1 MERALCPVLVGRE
14 RELDL
19 LEDALIASNRGRG
32 QVVVIAGEAGVGKTR
47 LVNALRVSAARA
59 GTAVMSGSCSEAD
72 LTLPYMPFVEGIG
85 NYLASPDGERIKARL
100 GPATRRQLGHLFPQL
115 EQSSPVE
122 IGDPGQA
129 RMRLYEAL
137 LTLLQIAAE
146 QRGLLLILEDL
157 HWADASTRELLDYLA
172 RRVRRSRILILGTYR
187 SDELHRRHPLQ
198 PLVQA
203 WQRAGTMETVQLP
216 PLDQAGVARMASAIF
231 DGAPVEEELRDFLFA
246 RTEGNPFVLEE
257 FLKAALDQG
266 DIFKTMQGW
275 DRKAIGHLK
284 LPATVKETI
293 LLRVERLQEQQANI
307 LRAAAVL
314 GRCFDYRMLVGI
326 SGESETTVRAALR
339 TFVEQQLAQEEPD
352 AGYSFRHALTR
363 EAILDDMIAP
373 ERERLH
379 ARAADQLGEQPGA
392 NAMEL
397 ASHLMAAAR
406 WQEAIPVAL
415 RAATDAEGRKG
426 YLEAVHLYERLLDH
440 TSDRCLRGELLSRLG
455 KVQFFAGE
463 TRQAQRYLAEGIAIL
478 DQCGEA
484 RAVAGYRIW
493 LGRCHWLRSR
503 PDLARQEFEAARA
516 ALEPHGPSEDL
527 AYAYVRL
534 ASLHTFDK
542 EHEIALQLSR
552 EAVRIATEVGADAP
566 RIHAYNYLGVN
577 LQAMGQVDEGLRW
590 LDRSYREAVA
600 AGYDWIAVVALQNA
614 IGDQLHY
621 ARGREALERLGWL
634 QDMSGP
640 LRSRDSGL
648 LEAEGFLA
656 VRARGEPERARRL
669 LEPAVARAEEVED
682 TLFAHRMR
690 LDLAHALAA
699 LDQLDE
705 AWRVFP
711 AKPATAETQEVMGFI
726 YESMWLHLVGG
737 NVAAAQVLAQQVVR
751 MVEADPV
758 RNTEIYLLDR
768 AVDALLH
775 ADDVPTARRLLAIAH
790 TDVFGRHPLLLRAR
804 GRLAL
809 AEGDLGSARENLRE
823 AVSALDGAE
832 FADEEWPTRRA
843 FAAALIASGDREG
856 AERELRIVLLA
867 ARERGHLL
875 EARLAARGLAEL
887 GVAVPDLVPSPPAA
901 APAVEVDGEGRQ
913 PTERLVTVMSIDI
926 RGFTAITIQEPPHEL
941 ADRVATFYRWA
952 EQEIHRHQGLVDR
965 YAGDAVLAIFNVTGG
980 KLDHCIQAVE
990 AALAIRDKAGFIGLP
1005 VGVGVAVGPAVVGQ
1019 LSEGSPLTAVGETI
1033 NLAARLQSQ
1042 AQPGE
1047 VILSEE
1053 AYRRAR
1059 HWLEEQRVSPI
1070 QDSLTLKGFPRP
1082 HVAYRLAVPI
1092 ADGV

>member
-85 NYLASPDGERIKARL
+85 NYLASVDGERIKTRL

-115 EQSSPVE
+115 ELSPPDEV
-122 IGDPGQA
+122 GDPGQA

-137 LTLLQIAAE
+137 LTLLQFAAE

-203 WQRAGTMETVQLP
+203 WQRAGTIETVQLP
-216 PLDQAGVARMASAIF
+216 PLDPPGVGRMTSAIF
-231 DGAPVEEELRDFLFA
+231 DGAPIEDELRDFLFA

-266 DIFKTMQGW
+266 DIFKTAQGW
-275 DRKAIGHLK
+275 DRKAIGHLR

-293 LLRVERLQEQQANI
+293 LLRVERLEEQQANI

-326 SGESETTVRAALR
+326 SGQSETTVRAALR
-339 TFVEQQLAQEEPD
+339 AFVEQQLAQEEPD
-352 AGYSFRHALTR
+352 GYSFRHALTR

-379 ARAADQLGEQPGA
+379 ARAADQLREQPGA

-463 TRQAQRYLAEGIAIL
+463 TRHAQRYLSEGIAIL
-478 DQCGEA
+478 DQCGDA
-484 RAVAGYRIW
+484 RAAAGYRIW
-493 LGRCHWLRSR
+493 LGRCHWMRSR

-516 ALEPHGPSEDL
+516 ALEPHGPSEAL

-552 EAVRIATEVGADAP
+552 EAVRIATAAGADGP
-566 RIHAYNYLGVN
+566 RIHAYNYLGTN
-577 LQAMGQVDEGLRW
+577 LQPLGQVEEGLHW
-590 LDRSYREAVA
+590 LDQGYREAVA
-600 AGYDWIAVVALQNA
+600 AGYDWIAVVALYNA
-614 IGDQLHY
+614 IGDQLHH
-621 ARGREALERLGWL
+621 ARGREALERLRWL

-640 LRSRDSGL
+640 LRLRDTGL

-656 VRARGEPERARRL
+656 MRARGEPERARRL
-669 LEPAVARAEEVED
+669 LEAAVPRAEEVED

-690 LDLAHALAA
+690 LVLAHALAA

-705 AWRVFP
+705 AWRVLP
-711 AKPATAETQEVMGFI
+711 AQPATAETQEVMGFV
-726 YESMWLHLVGG
+726 YESMWLHMVGG
-737 NVAAAQVLAQQVVR
+737 NVTAAQELAQQVVH

-758 RNTEIYLLDR
+758 RNTEIFLLDH
-768 AVDALLH
+768 AVDALLR
-775 ADDVPTARRLLAIAH
+775 ADDVPTARRLLAIAN

-809 AEGDLGSARENLRE
+809 AEGDLAGARDNLRE
-823 AVSALDGAE
+823 AVAALDGAE

-843 FAAALIASGDREG
+843 FAAALVASGDREG
-856 AERELRIVLLA
+856 GERELRIVLLA

-875 EARLAARGLAEL
+875 EARLAAQGLAQL
-887 GVAVPDLVPSPPAA
+887 GVAVPDLVPSSASAA
-901 APAVEVDGEGRQ
+901 AAEVDGEGRQ

-926 RGFTAITIQEPPHEL
+926 RGFTAITVQEPPHEI

-965 YAGDAVLAIFNVTGG
+965 YAGDAVLAIFNVTGA

-1047 VILSEE
+1047 VILSAE

-1059 HWLEEQRVSPI
+1059 YWLEEQSVSPI
-1070 QDSLTLKGFPRP
+1070 EASLTLKGFPQP
-1082 HVAYRLAVPI
+1082 HVAYRLPVPI

>member
-85 NYLASPDGERIKARL
+85 NYLASVDGERIKTRL

-115 EQSSPVE
+115 ELSPPDEV
-122 IGDPGQA
+122 GDPGQA

-137 LTLLQIAAE
+137 LTLLQFAAE

-203 WQRAGTMETVQLP
+203 WQRAGTIETVQLP
-216 PLDQAGVARMASAIF
+216 PLDPPGVGRMTSAIF
-231 DGAPVEEELRDFLFA
+231 DGAPVEDELRDFLFA

-266 DIFKTMQGW
+266 DIFKTAQGW
-275 DRKAIGHLK
+275 DRKAIGHLR

-293 LLRVERLQEQQANI
+293 LLRVERLEEQQANI

-326 SGESETTVRAALR
+326 SGQSETTVRAALR
-339 TFVEQQLAQEEPD
+339 AFVEQQLAQEEPD
-352 AGYSFRHALTR
+352 GYSFRHALTR

-379 ARAADQLGEQPGA
+379 ARAADQLREQPGA

-463 TRQAQRYLAEGIAIL
+463 TRHAQRYLSEGIAIL
-478 DQCGEA
+478 DQCGDA
-484 RAVAGYRIW
+484 RAAAGYRIW
-493 LGRCHWLRSR
+493 LGRCHWMRSR

-516 ALEPHGPSEDL
+516 ALEPHGPSEAL

-552 EAVRIATEVGADAP
+552 EAVRIATAAGADGP
-566 RIHAYNYLGVN
+566 RIHAYNYLGTN
-577 LQAMGQVDEGLRW
+577 LQPLGQVEEGLHW
-590 LDRSYREAVA
+590 LDQGYREAVA
-600 AGYDWIAVVALQNA
+600 AGYDWIAVVALYNA
-614 IGDQLHY
+614 IGDQLHH
-621 ARGREALERLGWL
+621 ARGREALERLRWL

-640 LRSRDSGL
+640 LRLRDTGL

-656 VRARGEPERARRL
+656 MRARGEPERARRL
-669 LEPAVARAEEVED
+669 LEAAVPRAEEVED

-690 LDLAHALAA
+690 LVLAHALAA

-705 AWRVFP
+705 AWRVLP
-711 AKPATAETQEVMGFI
+711 AQPATAETQEVMGFV
-726 YESMWLHLVGG
+726 YESMWLHMVGG
-737 NVAAAQVLAQQVVR
+737 NVTAAQELAQQVVH

-758 RNTEIYLLDR
+758 RNTEIFLLDH
-768 AVDALLH
+768 AVDALLR
-775 ADDVPTARRLLAIAH
+775 ADDVPTARRLLAIAN

-809 AEGDLGSARENLRE
+809 AEGDLAGARDNLRA
-823 AVSALDGAE
+823 AVEALDGAE

-843 FAAALIASGDREG
+843 YAAALIASGDREG

-867 ARERGHLL
+867 ARERGHVL
-875 EARLAARGLAEL
+875 EARLAAQGLAQL
-887 GVAVPDLVPSPPAA
+887 GVAVPDLVPSPATAA
-901 APAVEVDGEGRQ
+901 AAEVDGEGRQ

-926 RGFTAITIQEPPHEL
+926 RGFTAITVQEPPHEI

-965 YAGDAVLAIFNVTGG
+965 YAGDAVLAIFNVTGA

-1047 VILSEE
+1047 VILSAE

-1059 HWLEEQRVSPI
+1059 YWLEEQSVSPI
-1070 QDSLTLKGFPRP
+1070 EASLTLKGFPQP
-1082 HVAYRLAVPI
+1082 HVAYRLPVPI
-1092 ADGV
+1092 ADGA

>member
-85 NYLASPDGERIKARL
+85 NYLASVDGERIKTRL

-115 EQSSPVE
+115 ELSPPDEV
-122 IGDPGQA
+122 GDPGQA

-137 LTLLQIAAE
+137 LTLLQFAAE

-203 WQRAGTMETVQLP
+203 WQRAGTIETVQLP
-216 PLDQAGVARMASAIF
+216 PLDPPGVGRMTSAIF
-231 DGAPVEEELRDFLFA
+231 DGAPIEDELRDFLFA

-266 DIFKTMQGW
+266 DIFKTAQGW
-275 DRKAIGHLK
+275 DRKAIGHLR

-293 LLRVERLQEQQANI
+293 LLRVERLEEQQANI

-326 SGESETTVRAALR
+326 SGQSETTVRAALR
-339 TFVEQQLAQEEPD
+339 AFVEQQLAQEEPD
-352 AGYSFRHALTR
+352 GYSFRHALTR

-379 ARAADQLGEQPGA
+379 ARAADQLREQPGA

-463 TRQAQRYLAEGIAIL
+463 TRHAQRYLSEGIAIL
-478 DQCGEA
+478 DQCGDA
-484 RAVAGYRIW
+484 RAAAGYRIW
-493 LGRCHWLRSR
+493 LGRCHWMRSR

-516 ALEPHGPSEDL
+516 ALEPHGPSEAL

-552 EAVRIATEVGADAP
+552 EAVRIATAAGADGP
-566 RIHAYNYLGVN
+566 RIHAYNYLGTN
-577 LQAMGQVDEGLRW
+577 LQPLGQVEEGLHW
-590 LDRSYREAVA
+590 LDQGYREAVA
-600 AGYDWIAVVALQNA
+600 AGYDWIAVVALYNA
-614 IGDQLHY
+614 IGDQLHH
-621 ARGREALERLGWL
+621 ARGREALERLRWL

-640 LRSRDSGL
+640 LRLRDTGL

-656 VRARGEPERARRL
+656 MRARGEPERARRL
-669 LEPAVARAEEVED
+669 LEAAVPRAEEVED

-690 LDLAHALAA
+690 LVLAHALAA

-705 AWRVFP
+705 AWRVLP
-711 AKPATAETQEVMGFI
+711 AQPATAETQEVMGFV
-726 YESMWLHLVGG
+726 YESMWLHMVGG
-737 NVAAAQVLAQQVVR
+737 NVTAAQELAQQVVH

-758 RNTEIYLLDR
+758 RNTEIFLLDH
-768 AVDALLH
+768 AVDALLR
-775 ADDVPTARRLLAIAH
+775 ADDVPTARRLLAIAN

-809 AEGDLGSARENLRE
+809 AEGDLAGARDNLRE
-823 AVSALDGAE
+823 AVAALDGAE

-843 FAAALIASGDREG
+843 FAAALVASGDRERG
-856 AERELRIVLLA
+856 ERELRIVLLA

-875 EARLAARGLAEL
+875 EARLAAQGLAQL
-887 GVAVPDLVPSPPAA
+887 GAAVPDLVPTPQTAA
-901 APAVEVDGEGRQ
+901 AEVEGEGRQ

-926 RGFTAITIQEPPHEL
+926 RGFTAITVQEPPHEI

-965 YAGDAVLAIFNVTGG
+965 YAGDAVLAIFNVTGA

-1047 VILSEE
+1047 VILSAE

-1059 HWLEEQRVSPI
+1059 YWLEEQSVSPI
-1070 QDSLTLKGFPRP
+1070 EASLTLKGFPQP
-1082 HVAYRLAVPI
+1082 HVAYRLPVPI

>member
-85 NYLASPDGERIKARL
+85 NYLASVDGERIKTRL

-115 EQSSPVE
+115 ELSPPDEV
-122 IGDPGQA
+122 GDPGQA

-137 LTLLQIAAE
+137 LTLLQFAAE

-203 WQRAGTMETVQLP
+203 WQRAGTIETVQLP
-216 PLDQAGVARMASAIF
+216 PLDPPGVGRMTSAIF
-231 DGAPVEEELRDFLFA
+231 DGAPIEDELRDFLFA

-266 DIFKTMQGW
+266 DIFKTAQGW
-275 DRKAIGHLK
+275 DRKAIGHLR

-293 LLRVERLQEQQANI
+293 LLRVERLEEQQANI

-326 SGESETTVRAALR
+326 SGQSETTVRAALR
-339 TFVEQQLAQEEPD
+339 AFVEQQLAQEEPD
-352 AGYSFRHALTR
+352 GYSFRHALTR

-379 ARAADQLGEQPGA
+379 ARAADQLREQPGA

-463 TRQAQRYLAEGIAIL
+463 TRHAQRYLSEGIAIL
-478 DQCGEA
+478 DQCGDA
-484 RAVAGYRIW
+484 RAAAGYRIW
-493 LGRCHWLRSR
+493 LGRCHWMRSR

-516 ALEPHGPSEDL
+516 ALEPHGPSEAL

-552 EAVRIATEVGADAP
+552 EAVRIATAAGADGP
-566 RIHAYNYLGVN
+566 RIHAYNYLGTN
-577 LQAMGQVDEGLRW
+577 LQPLGQVEEGLHW
-590 LDRSYREAVA
+590 LDQGYREAVA
-600 AGYDWIAVVALQNA
+600 AGYDWIAVVALYNA
-614 IGDQLHY
+614 IGDQLHH
-621 ARGREALERLGWL
+621 ARGREALERLRWL

-640 LRSRDSGL
+640 LRLRDTGL

-656 VRARGEPERARRL
+656 MRARGEPERARRL
-669 LEPAVARAEEVED
+669 LEAAVPRAEEVED

-690 LDLAHALAA
+690 LVLAHALAA

-705 AWRVFP
+705 AWRVLP
-711 AKPATAETQEVMGFI
+711 AQPATAETQEVMGFV
-726 YESMWLHLVGG
+726 YESMWLHMVGG
-737 NVAAAQVLAQQVVR
+737 NVTAAQELAQQVVH

-758 RNTEIYLLDR
+758 RNTEIFLLDH
-768 AVDALLH
+768 AVDALLR
-775 ADDVPTARRLLAIAH
+775 ADDVPTARRLLAIAN

-809 AEGDLGSARENLRE
+809 AEGDLAGARDNLRE
-823 AVSALDGAE
+823 AVAALDGAE

-843 FAAALIASGDREG
+843 FAAALVASGDREG
-856 AERELRIVLLA
+856 GERELRIVLLA

-875 EARLAARGLAEL
+875 EARLAAQGLAQL
-887 GVAVPDLVPSPPAA
+887 GAAVPDLVPTPQTAA
-901 APAVEVDGEGRQ
+901 AEVEGEGRQ

-926 RGFTAITIQEPPHEL
+926 RGFTAITVQEPPHEI

-965 YAGDAVLAIFNVTGG
+965 YAGDAVLAIFNVTGA

-1047 VILSEE
+1047 VILSAE

-1059 HWLEEQRVSPI
+1059 YWLEEQSVSPI
-1070 QDSLTLKGFPRP
+1070 EASLTLKGFPQP
-1082 HVAYRLAVPI
+1082 HVAYRLPVPI